1 MDDNPD
7 GGGDAGDG
15 TDAGGD
21 DMGGD
26 DTSGDE
32 TDGGSDD
39 SGDNQNGQDSE
50 LKAAEDELYSDLS
63 DQQKL
68 LRDKTLKINYIELH
82 KTITIILER
91 LNTVVKDTYNLQI
104 LDFVIDTMERLKE
117 YVKDYLTET
126 FDTKTYQENFLFY
139 QQVLITIKK
148 ISDMIPQIDFKVD
161 NKE

>member
-1 MDDNPD
+1 MDDDPD

-15 TDAGGD
+15 TDTGGD

-26 DTSGDE
+26 DGSGDE

-39 SGDNQNGQDSE
+39 TGDNQNGQDSE

-68 LRDKTLKINYIELH
+68 LRDKALKINYIELH

-104 LDFVIDTMERLKE
+104 LDFVIDTMERLKD

-148 ISDMIPQIDFKVD
+148 IGDMLPQIDFKVD